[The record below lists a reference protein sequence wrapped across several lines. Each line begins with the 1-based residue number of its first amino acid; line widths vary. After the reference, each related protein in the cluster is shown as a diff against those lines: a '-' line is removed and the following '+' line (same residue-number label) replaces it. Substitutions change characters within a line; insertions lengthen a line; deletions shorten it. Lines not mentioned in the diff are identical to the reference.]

1 MPEAPHLL
9 NDIAIAL
16 GLAFAGGFL
25 ARLVGLPTI
34 VGYLLAGIMI
44 SPFTPGYDGDL
55 ETLQQ
60 LAELGVIFLM
70 FGVGLHFNLSDLA
83 QVRGIAVPGALIQI
97 VATTGLGLG
106 AGAAFGLEWREGLL
120 LGLAVSVASTVVLI
134 RALED
139 RGALDSMHGRVAVG
153 WLIVEDLATVFF
165 LVLIP
170 SLEPGTDDNFIVTA
184 GGALLKAA
192 VFVAFML
199 IVGARVLPWLLG
211 LVARTGSRELFI
223 LVVIASALGVATS
236 ASWFGLSVALG
247 AFVAGVMVSETET
260 SHQAAADVLPFREA
274 FAVLFFVSVGML
286 LDPSQVFDSS
296 GLLLAVLFIVLV
308 GTPIVAFLT
317 AIVFPYPVRT
327 ALVVAAGLAQIGE
340 FSFIVAQ
347 EGLDR
352 SLMSQSTYNV
362 ILAVSV
368 ASIAMNP
375 LAFGLI
381 PRVERLLSGSHRIW
395 KRIDHQGDLPA
406 LEIPRGGAHVVVAGY
421 GRVGRLS
428 GYALEQLGM
437 PYVVIDGDISLVR
450 ELRNR
455 GVAAVWGD
463 VASLEV
469 LTLARCADA
478 KILLVAVPD
487 ESTALLATANARR
500 LNPGIVVVVRAPDGG
515 SAEALRALGASEV
528 VVPEYEGGLELMR
541 ELLVSLG
548 SDAGE
553 AIRFTEMMR
562 ERQYAGELRLEEA
575 ISEAGGRARRR
586 TYRR

>member
-1 MPEAPHLL
+1 MPDAHLL

-16 GLAFAGGFL
+16 ALAFTGGFV
-25 ARLVGLPTI
+25 ARLIGVPAI
-34 VGYLLAGIMI
+34 VGYLLAGIVI
-44 SPFTPGYDGDL
+44 SPFTAGYDADL

-83 QVRGIAVPGALIQI
+83 RVRGIAVPGALLQI
-97 VATTGLGLG
+97 LATTALGLA
-106 AGAAFGLEWREGLL
+106 AGAAFGLDWREGLL
-120 LGLAVSVASTVVLI
+120 LGLSVSVASTVVLI

-139 RGALDSMHGRVAVG
+139 RGALDSMHGRVAIG
-153 WLIVEDLATVFF
+153 WLIVEDLAAVFF

-170 SLEPGTDDNFIVTA
+170 SLEPGTDDNFLLNA
-184 GGALLKAA
+184 GGAVLKAA

-223 LVVIASALGVATS
+223 LAVVASALGVATS
-236 ASWFGLSVALG
+236 ASLFGLSVALG
-247 AFVAGVMVSETET
+247 AFVAGVVVSETET
-260 SHQAAADVLPFREA
+260 SHQAAADVLPFRDA

-286 LDPSQVFDSS
+286 LDPSQVSDSL
-296 GLLLAVLFIVLV
+296 GLLIAVLLIVVV
-308 GTPIVAFLT
+308 GTPLVAFLI
-317 AIVFPYPVRT
+317 ASPFPYPVRT
-327 ALVVAAGLAQIGE
+327 GLVVAAGLAQIGE

-352 SLMSQSTYNV
+352 ELMSQSTYNV

-368 ASIAMNP
+368 ASIAVNP
-375 LAFGLI
+375 LAFGLV
-381 PRVERLLSGSHRIW
+381 PHVERLLSGSGRIW
-395 KRIDHQGDLPA
+395 RRLDHQGDLPP
-406 LEIPRGGAHVVVAGY
+406 LEISLGSHVIVAGY

-437 PYVVIDGDISLVR
+437 PYVVVDGDITLIR

-455 GVAAVWGD
+455 DVAAVWGD
-463 VASLEV
+463 VASFEV
-469 LTLARCADA
+469 LHLARCTEA
-478 KILLVAVPD
+478 KILLLAVPD

-500 LNPGIVVVVRAPDGG
+500 LNPHIEVVVRAPDGS
-515 SAEALRALGASEV
+515 SADALRDLGASEV

-541 ELLVSLG
+541 ELLVALG
-548 SDAGE
+548 SNADE
-553 AIRFTEMMR
+553 ATRFAEMMR

-575 ISEAGGRARRR
+575 VAGHGNNRVRRA
-586 TYRR
+586 YRR

>member
-1 MPEAPHLL
+1 LL
-9 NDIAIAL
+9 NNIAIAIA
-16 GLAFAGGFL
+16 LAFAGGFV
-25 ARLVGLPTI
+25 ARLIGVPAI
-34 VGYLLAGIMI
+34 VGYLLAGVVI
-44 SPFTPGYDGDL
+44 SPFTAGYDADL

-83 QVRGIAVPGALIQI
+83 QVRGIAVPGAALQI
-97 VATTGLGLG
+97 LATTALGLT
-106 AGAAFGLEWREGLL
+106 AGAAFGLDWREGLL
-120 LGLAVSVASTVVLI
+120 LGLSVSVASTVVLI

-139 RGALDSMHGRVAVG
+139 RGALGSMHGRVAIG

-170 SLEPGTDDNFIVTA
+170 SLEPGGSDGVIASA
-184 GGALLKAA
+184 GAAVLKAG
-192 VFVAFML
+192 VFMAFML

-223 LVVIASALGVATS
+223 LAVVASALGVATS

-286 LDPSQVFDSS
+286 LDPSQVRDNA

-308 GTPIVAFLT
+308 GTPLVAFLI
-317 AIVFPYPVRT
+317 AVPFPYPVRT
-327 ALVVAAGLAQIGE
+327 ALVVAAGIAQIGE

-347 EGLDR
+347 EGLER
-352 SLMSQSTYNV
+352 ELMGLTTYNV

-368 ASIAMNP
+368 VSIALNP
-375 LAFGLI
+375 LAFALV
-381 PRVERLLSGSHRIW
+381 PRFERVLGSSQRIW
-395 KRIDHQGDLPA
+395 GWVDRQGELPGGVD
-406 LEIPRGGAHVVVAGY
+406 IPRGPHVIVAGF

-450 ELRNR
+450 ELQTR

-463 VASLEV
+463 VATSEV
-469 LTLARCADA
+469 LQLARCEDA
-478 KILLVAVPD
+478 KVLLLAIPD

-500 LNPGIVVVVRAPDGG
+500 LNPNVVVVVRAPDGG
-515 SAEALRALGASEV
+515 SADALRALGASEV

-548 SDAGE
+548 SHPAE
-553 AIRFTEMMR
+553 AIRFAEMMR

-575 ISEAGGRARRR
+575 IATENQRARR
-586 TYRR
+586 TSRR